1 MKIKETITTEV
12 DDRGRVIKRT
22 RTVDVIDS
30 EPDRERVCLS
40 GFRGFS
46 DLHKTSSKRIYEA
59 YEDYRMSKEW

>member
-30 EPDRERVCLS
+30 DMDQERMDQP
-40 GFRGFS
+40 GFRRFS
-46 DLHKTSSKRIYEA
+46 DFHRTSAKRIYEA
-59 YEDYRMSKEW
+59 YEDYCISKEW